1 MIMIELSPTYDNSEG
16 IRTEGGPSDL
26 YFSTITNLKARLWRA
41 QIDPARYH
49 AELLELRR
57 GNRTRLAVSS
67 LQLRAFYGK

>member
-1 MIMIELSPTYDNSEG
+1 MTMIELTPTYDNFGG
-16 IRTEGGPSDL
+16 IRTEGGPFEL
-26 YFSTITNLKARLWRA
+26 YFSTIPNLKARLWRA